1 MHKTHI
7 LHTPS
12 GRVTLVPVL
21 SMSAAAN
28 HSNIGS
34 NEDSNADATQ
44 EPPTDSEGLL
54 FEYDVVLCGTGLV
67 QSILASALARAGKN
81 ILHVD
86 ARDFY
91 GETDGVLA
99 LPYIQNGDVWNQE
112 TVTLEA
118 PPEETNN
125 TIPLTVPGL
134 NLHSTSQLDIVPIQ
148 LGTEVDTPYGR
159 GNVVSLPSLDSKTT
173 SVSISLGNWI
183 LANGKAPLLHVGLPD
198 SASDDLTAHLAK
210 HSIQSTLLTRARSI
224 LDSHSR
230 SFAMDL
236 TPNLIFASGV
246 AVTSFLT
253 SGVSE
258 YLEFKSIEGLLWFQD
273 GQLSRVPC
281 SKGDVFSSKLLKP
294 MDKRRLMKFLQVVM
308 DYGVSQ
314 QFSHV
319 LPQDVD
325 APANTT
331 TATPVN
337 EATVQSLNE
346 RMLNQGRSLSR
357 PQNKPVS
364 TTDLE
369 ELMKEMELGNHR
381 TLQSYLQDK
390 HNLSPYLMTLVR
402 YALALEST
410 VESSSLEEGM
420 ERLCQHLQGLG
431 KFGSTAFL
439 TPMYGSGE
447 FPQAYCRSAAVH
459 GGTYL
464 LRRQPTHIVVGNDN
478 HVCGVVLMDSDTQ
491 TKKTVKSKHVITSR
505 ASLPATSQQHCLRRI
520 SIVLGT
526 IVRDVPEQRHVIL
539 MPPDSVGNTNVIH
552 GLALDWH
559 SRVAASGT
567 TILHLTTTVSN
578 LDDVAMLDRAAT
590 SMVPAGSTELYQV
603 TFSHVLPTS
612 EVPTVTGLSICPSS
626 AQRLVADKAF
636 QEAKAIFDTIC
647 QGVDFLAL
655 SEEVNAAVKER
666 QMGREDDDDDLM
678 LLESAVGMLEMKEE
692 AVDKAVGEGVEE
704 METEVDEA
712 DLCTGRRSQGE

>member
-1 MHKTHI
+1 
-7 LHTPS
+7 
-12 GRVTLVPVL
+12 
-21 SMSAAAN
+21 MSAAAN
-28 HSNIGS
+28 SSSSSNNS
-34 NEDSNADATQ
+34 KEENNADVTQ
-44 EPPTDSEGLL
+44 EPPKDSEGLL

-91 GETDGVLA
+91 GETDGVLT
-99 LPYIQNGDVWNQE
+99 LPYIRSGDVWKQE

-118 PPEETNN
+118 PLDETNN
-125 TIPLTVPGL
+125 TISLTVPCL
-134 NLHSTSQLDIVPIQ
+134 NLHSTTQMDIMPIQ

-159 GNVVSLPSLDSKTT
+159 GKVVKFPSAESKTI
-173 SVSISLGNWI
+173 SISLDNWI

-198 SASDDLTAHLAK
+198 SASDDLAGHLAK
-210 HSIQSTLLTRARSI
+210 LSIQSTLLTQAKKI

-258 YLEFKSIEGLLWFQD
+258 YVEFKSVEGLLWFQD

-281 SKGDVFSSKLLKP
+281 SKGDVFSSKMLKP

-308 DYGVSQ
+308 DYGVSR

-319 LPQDVD
+319 VPEDVD
-325 APANTT
+325 T
-331 TATPVN
+331 TADTNANIN

-369 ELMKEMELGNHR
+369 ELIKEMELGNHR
-381 TLQSYLQDK
+381 TLQSYLHNK
-390 HNLSPYLMTLVR
+390 HNLSPHLMKLVR

-420 ERLCQHLQGLG
+420 ESLCQHLQGLG
-431 KFGSTAFL
+431 KFGTTAFL

-447 FPQAYCRSAAVH
+447 FSQAFCRSAAVH

-478 HVCGVVLMDSDTQ
+478 HVCGVVLMDSDTRTQ
-491 TKKTVKSKHVITSR
+491 KTVKAKHVITSR
-505 ASLPATSQQHCLRRI
+505 ASLPATSQQYCLRRI

-526 IVRDVPEQRHVIL
+526 IVKDVPEQRHVLL

-578 LDDVAMLDRAAT
+578 LDDMATLDRAST
-590 SMVPAGSTELYQV
+590 SIVPVGSTELYQV
-603 TFSHVLPTS
+603 TFSHVVPTS
-612 EVPTVTGLSICPSS
+612 ELQTVTGLSICPSS

-636 QEAKAIFDTIC
+636 QEAKAIFETIC
-647 QGVDFLAL
+647 PDVDFLKL
-655 SEEVNAAVKER
+655 SEGMNEAVKER
-666 QMGREDDDDDLM
+666 KMGREEDDDDRM
-678 LLESAVGMLEMKEE
+678 LLESALGMLEMKEE
-692 AVDKAVGEGVEE
+692 AVDKAVDEGVED
-704 METEVDEA
+704 MPTEEDEA
-712 DLCTGRRSQGE
+712 GH